1 MSYNIVTINVSQ
13 TIGATPSNL
22 QQMSAILSFGGTSQ
36 AAGTPILLTRAAELD
51 QLVTNAIGT
60 LEAEENSFGSTFTL
74 TLPDGEA
81 INRSP
86 GAQVQ
91 ITITGCLPMAWN
103 GTYQAT
109 VVDSGTLTYD
119 VAGSSLVS
127 APSTVGQFTVGDS
140 ADLITAVD
148 TFFAQ
153 GSSVGTYVLELGY
166 QGDASA
172 PDGMALAQQIT
183 ALQNYVDDPEK
194 QFYAYLVPA
203 AWAGNENFI
212 TMTKLYT
219 ANSAKVYFFVLEPTP
234 ETTNYITPYAGIK
247 SVIAVADDS
256 YPATNAA
263 AAMMWNLVS
272 ASPSPISKVAP
283 MAFRY
288 LQAVS
293 ANSAKQSI
301 LTTMVSQNIN
311 YVDTGAE
318 GGMSNTILVN
328 GVSSDGNDLTYW
340 YSVDWVQINMD
351 MALAN
356 EIINGSNNPIN
367 PLYFDQDGIDR
378 LQQRAQSIFNTGVS
392 YGLVNGNPA
401 VSAISFRDYN
411 ALNPNDYGTGR
422 YAGLSATYTPMRGFV
437 EIIFNINVTLQ
448 LS

>member
-1 MSYNIVTINVSQ
+1 
-13 TIGATPSNL
+13 
-22 QQMSAILSFGGTSQ
+22 
-36 AAGTPILLTRAAELD
+36 
-51 QLVTNAIGT
+51 
-60 LEAEENSFGSTFTL
+60 
-74 TLPDGEA
+74 
-81 INRSP
+81 
-86 GAQVQ
+86 
-91 ITITGCLPMAWN
+91 
-103 GTYQAT
+103 
-109 VVDSGTLTYD
+109 
-119 VAGSSLVS
+119 
-127 APSTVGQFTVGDS
+127 
-140 ADLITAVD
+140 
-148 TFFAQ
+148 
-153 GSSVGTYVLELGY
+153 
-166 QGDASA
+166 
-172 PDGMALAQQIT
+172 
-183 ALQNYVDDPEK
+183 
-194 QFYAYLVPA
+194 
-203 AWAGNENFI
+203 
-212 TMTKLYT
+212 
-219 ANSAKVYFFVLEPTP
+219 
-234 ETTNYITPYAGIK
+234 
-247 SVIAVADDS
+247 
-256 YPATNAA
+256 
-263 AAMMWNLVS
+263 
-272 ASPSPISKVAP
+272 

-301 LTTMVSQNIN
+301 LTPMVSQNIN